1 MTRLPPVSF
10 YVFRKFNIGLYT
22 PCRYFAAALQIW
34 PLVHMGPASVGP
46 SIRPSIDITE
56 TLGARSKKLRLLG
69 KGVAVLPAALNL
81 EQQQQ
86 LLLDSMN
93 AMTARRASG
102 VHLGNKQPPNS
113 AWCYDNES
121 RAAQQRRP
129 LCLDYAQELFGC
141 LGQQHRLGALFE
153 ADNREQSRSL
163 HLLPLVGKLTFQN
176 VWARLYLPTDALGWH
191 RDPYHNFAGWVCII
205 NLGADVTVAW
215 RHGGQGAMV
224 HRARLASGDVI
235 FFNGEILEHAIEQ
248 VHEGTCPPFFLAA
261 MGESPHVLV
270 GLQMRA
276 QEPPEMLGAVPPRK

>member
-1 MTRLPPVSF
+1 MYNACCRPLPRRSD
-10 YVFRKFNIGLYT
+10 
-22 PCRYFAAALQIW
+22 
-34 PLVHMGPASVGP
+34 LVQQ
-46 SIRPSIDITE
+46 RPR
-56 TLGARSKKLRLLG
+56 GLRLLG
-69 KGVAVLPAALNL
+69 KGVAVLPAALTL

-86 LLLDSMN
+86 LLLDSMH
-93 AMTARRASG
+93 AMPARRASG

-261 MGESPHVLV
+261 MGESPHVRV